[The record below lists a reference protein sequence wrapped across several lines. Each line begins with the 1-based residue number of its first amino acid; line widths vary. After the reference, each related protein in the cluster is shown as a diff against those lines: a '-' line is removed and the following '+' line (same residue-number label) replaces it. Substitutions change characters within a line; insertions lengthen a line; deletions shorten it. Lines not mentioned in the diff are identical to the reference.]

1 MLKLEAQPVQKLL
14 KSPETGMG
22 YQTVEVTTRS
32 GGTKTG
38 IAYNAELLLF
48 DDEVRGTLDHAT
60 YKNLI
65 RDAKSSD
72 DEIVDIRVIAQPTR
86 TLGVKAGELG
96 ASQQAKDAPIEQT
109 GPNELFKRFSA
120 YVNDRRLQ
128 ADGSLLPGTYA
139 TTAADALLVTTGTQA
154 VARYALPDAQPNPQP
169 ASEEF
174 SSGPNAN
181 TPIQRGTVAPAFGQP
196 GGGVEVIFPSGTQA
210 GTTTGPVK
218 IPD

>member
-1 MLKLEAQPVQKLL
+1 MLKLEPQPVQKLL

-22 YQTVEVTTRS
+22 YQRVEVTTRS
-32 GGTKTG
+32 GVVRTG
-38 IAYNAELLLF
+38 IAYNADLVLF
-48 DDEVRGTLDHAT
+48 EDEVRGPLDQAT
-60 YKNLI
+60 YKSLI

-86 TLGVKAGELG
+86 TLGVKEGGLG
-96 ASQQAKDAPIEQT
+96 ASQQAKDAPVEQT

-120 YVNDRRLQ
+120 YANDRRLQ

-139 TTAADALLVTTGTQA
+139 TTDADAQLVTTGTQA
-154 VARYALPDAQPNPQP
+154 VARYALPSPQP
-169 ASEEF
+169 ASQEF
-174 SSGPNAN
+174 SPSPNAN
-181 TPIQRGTVAPAFGQP
+181 TSIQRGTVAPANKQP
-196 GGGVEVIFPSGTQA
+196 GGGVEVIFPQGTQA